1 MGYAGNNDPAFIVPT
16 AISTGTGTNKKRGIE
31 DLDYF
36 IGDEAMQNAKT
47 YALSYPVR
55 HGQVENWDLMEKFHQ
70 ACIFQYLRCEP
81 EDHTFLLVCFIIRLN
96 RR

>member
-1 MGYAGNNDPAFIVPT
+1 MGYAGNNDPAFIIPT
-16 AISTGTGTNKKRGIE
+16 AISTAVTSSGKQGAQRRGIE

-36 IGDEAMQNAKT
+36 IGDEAMQNAKS

-55 HGQVENWDLMEKFHQ
+55 HGQVDNWDLMEKYHQ

-81 EDHTFLLVCFIIRLN
+81 EDHNFLLVIAI
-96 RR
+96 